1 MKSIGVT
8 LQRTILQK
16 LQKKPKT
23 LWDIQLSSLTS
34 ALLIEICYRNPTS
47 GK

>member
-16 LQKKPKT
+16 TAKRNFVPHPVK
-23 LWDIQLSSLTS
+23 LSNILAYSIKIS
-34 ALLIEICYRNPTS
+34 V
-47 GK
+47 